1 MTTFAAL
8 LRGINVGT
16 AKRLAMADLRA
27 IVTAAGFGP
36 ARTLLNSGNV
46 VFTGTRQAPHRVAA
60 RLEQD
65 IEAHAG
71 FHPHVVVLDSA
82 ELATVIREN
91 SLATAGNPSR
101 LMVAFVQ
108 DRDRLQQ
115 VRDLPHKDWGE
126 EAIVVGSRAAYVW
139 APHSVLDSPA
149 YEALTRRLGTWVTAR
164 NWATVQKLGA
174 LATAAGDSG
183 RRQDRA

>member
-27 IVTAAGFGP
+27 IVTAAGYGT

-71 FHPHVVVLDSA
+71 FHSHVVVLDAA
-82 ELATVIREN
+82 ELSAVVREN
-91 SLATAGNPSR
+91 SLASADNPSR

-115 VRDLPHKDWGE
+115 VRDLPPKDWGE

-149 YEALTRRLGTWVTAR
+149 YEALTRRLGTSVTAR
-164 NWATVQKLGA
+164 NWATVQKL
-174 LATAAGDSG
+174 AAMVAAMGETG
-183 RRQDRA
+183 RRRGNA